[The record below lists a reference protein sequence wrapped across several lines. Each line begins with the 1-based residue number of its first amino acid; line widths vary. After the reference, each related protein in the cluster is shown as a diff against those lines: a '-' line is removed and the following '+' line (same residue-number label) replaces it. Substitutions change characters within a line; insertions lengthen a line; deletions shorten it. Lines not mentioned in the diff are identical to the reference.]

1 MVKKTCRG
9 TINLLKN
16 QLEAAEQEI
25 SKLVS
30 STCVIRPVFCRWMDR
45 FLRYVSCLMFIDNQ
59 L

>member
-30 STCVIRPVFCRWMDR
+30 NDIRPVFLPMDGNIP
-45 FLRYVSCLMFIDNQ
+45 SI
-59 L
+59 